1 MKAKTL
7 FLMMLAQLCCMTAKA
22 VEAEIDG
29 IWYELV
35 SKAKEAKVINYKG
48 TAYSGDIEIPSTVEY
63 DGETYN
69 VTSIGRSAFYGS
81 RSITSVTIPSSV
93 TTIGG
98 GAFGRCTSLTAINIP
113 SSVTSI
119 GESTFNGCTSLTSV
133 HISDLEAWCKISF
146 NSYDSNPLYYAHHL
160 YLKEEEVKDLV
171 IPEGVTSIGGY
182 AFSDCTSLTS
192 ITIPSSVTSI
202 GNKAFSGCTSLTSIS
217 IPSSIISIGFDA
229 FSGCTSLTSITIP
242 SSVTTIEGFAFSGC
256 TSLTSITIPSS
267 VTSIG
272 AWVFSD
278 CTSLT
283 SITIPSSVTS
293 IGNKAFSGCTELT
306 DMYCYAESLPST
318 ESNAFEGSYIEYS
331 TLHVP
336 ASAIESY
343 RTTAPWSGFGKIV
356 TLDGEEPVVPEPEQC
371 AKPTIY
377 YNNGK
382 LSFKSET
389 EGANFV
395 SEIKD
400 ADVKKFYDSEIALG
414 VTYMISVYA
423 TREGYK
429 DSDVATATLCW
440 IDVDPKKEGITE
452 DGGLVTSVKE
462 QKALPVLIQREGN
475 KLSVSGAP
483 AGTSI
488 AIYDLSGRQL
498 GASVASEDST
508 KVHLQ
513 TIERTII
520 VKIGSKSVKVALQ

>member
-1 MKAKTL
+1 
-7 FLMMLAQLCCMTAKA
+7 MMLAQLCCMTAKA

-182 AFSDCTSLTS
+182 A
-192 ITIPSSVTSI
+192 
-202 GNKAFSGCTSLTSIS
+202 
-217 IPSSIISIGFDA
+217 
-229 FSGCTSLTSITIP
+229 
-242 SSVTTIEGFAFSGC
+242 
-256 TSLTSITIPSS
+256 
-267 VTSIG
+267 
-272 AWVFSD
+272 FSD